1 MHASPEQLLGK
12 YTENLHYLVFI
23 IYIVLYIIGL
33 CNHFDTLFHLI
44 GESSFFLWVFLFCF
58 VLRPFAGAPYL
69 QTCYTS
75 ITLSIIYEQRALYLG
90 LCMQRR

>member
-44 GESSFFLWVFLFCF
+44 GERVVSFFGFFCF
-58 VLRPFAGAPYL
+58 VLF
-69 QTCYTS
+69 
-75 ITLSIIYEQRALYLG
+75 
-90 LCMQRR
+90 